1 MTPQSVS
8 PSPDST
14 LPHAVTIWL
23 IFSGLVA
30 AVATTLLVGRSP
42 TSNPAVVRRLRHR
55 VGVAAGAVVL
65 WPVLL
70 YAILGTEPFTA
81 PISVT
86 VCVVVMLY
94 LSFEVAPLSV
104 YKGPVSEYDNSDA
117 VYERGVQ
124 VSTVAFAVATLLLSQ
139 KDDGLATLV
148 AAPIFLSLLFC
159 TISAVPSAVARRRV
173 GAWAHWN
180 ALQKV
185 AVSFAAGL
193 LCLSVACCL
202 DELRSTQRLGVP
214 LSRDGAGP
222 AVSGAPSFKFDS
234 KRKA

>member
-1 MTPQSVS
+1 MMPK
-8 PSPDST
+8 
-14 LPHAVTIWL
+14 
-23 IFSGLVA
+23 
-30 AVATTLLVGRSP
+30 P
-42 TSNPAVVRRLRHR
+42 TSDPAVVRRLRHR

-159 TISAVPSAVARRRV
+159 TISAVPSAVAPCRGV
-173 GAWAHWN
+173 GA
-180 ALQKV
+180 LERSPKGRSV
-185 AVSFAAGL
+185 LRRGPPVS
-193 LCLSVACCL
+193 
-202 DELRSTQRLGVP
+202 LGGV
-214 LSRDGAGP
+214 LSRRTPQHATPGGAAEQRRSRSGSFGS
-222 AVSGAPSFKFDS
+222 AVLQV
-234 KRKA
+234 RQ